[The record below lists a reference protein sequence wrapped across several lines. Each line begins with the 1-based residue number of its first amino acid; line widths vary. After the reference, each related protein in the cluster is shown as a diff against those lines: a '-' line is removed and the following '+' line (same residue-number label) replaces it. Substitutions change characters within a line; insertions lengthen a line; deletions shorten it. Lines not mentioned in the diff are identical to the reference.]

1 MKARLL
7 RRKMSH
13 ILAGLRLAWAML
25 VASCLCAPAAAAS
38 GESPPPPRQ
47 FGLPALLDSATGDV
61 TGDGISD
68 LVLLVG
74 IKEQA
79 ADLYSWT
86 SWLLIRDGATQASWT
101 SSPGAMS
108 GCYDGTIFLGDVDG
122 DGVSDVLTTLPQGG
136 SGGLVSASV
145 LSFAGG
151 RETVLADQARL
162 NAGPELDLHF
172 VEGFKVR
179 VANAELGCAA
189 DLDVS
194 ASSDEYLRTGL
205 YDAQG
210 RLLRAAAGTADP
222 CSLVEPVD
230 LDGDGAHELVAHQK
244 LWGLY
249 RADTLGYARSV
260 WKWTRDGLKLVAL
273 SFSQRDRRLV
283 TSCGGEQYQGA
294 PAVPEM
300 SELIY
305 RAFGNEPFWHVDISE
320 ESIRFSLLG
329 EPDLV
334 FPYRTP
340 IRSSAG
346 ILYDSRTDTD
356 PAHQIEIVIHEQ
368 QCSDTMADATYDY
381 TARVVLDGQDYFGC
395 ARRGGAPS

>member
-1 MKARLL
+1 MKAKSPR
-7 RRKMSH
+7 RRKFH
-13 ILAGLRLAWAML
+13 LLAGLCLASAL
-25 VASCLCAPAAAAS
+25 VAASCLRAPAAAGS

-47 FGLPALLDSATGDV
+47 FGLPALLDSATGDI

-74 IKEQA
+74 IKEQS

-86 SWLLIRDGATQASWT
+86 SWLLIRNGATEASWT
-101 SSPGAMS
+101 ASPGATS
-108 GCYDGTIFLGDVDG
+108 GCYEGAVFLGDFDG
-122 DGVSDVLTTLPQGG
+122 DGVSDVLTTLSQGG
-136 SGGLVSASV
+136 SGGFVVASV
-145 LSFAGG
+145 LSFVGG
-151 RETVLADQARL
+151 REAVLAGQARL
-162 NAGPELDLHF
+162 NAGPALDLHF
-172 VEGFKVR
+172 AEGFKVR
-179 VANAELGCAA
+179 VANAELGCAG

-205 YDAQG
+205 YDSQG
-210 RLLRAAAGTADP
+210 RLLRAAAGAADP
-222 CSLVEPVD
+222 CSLVEAVD

-249 RADTLGYARSV
+249 RADTVGYARSV
-260 WKWTRDGLKLVAL
+260 WTWARDGLKLVAL
-273 SFSQRDRRLV
+273 SFSGRDRRLV
-283 TSCGGEQYQGA
+283 TSCGGEQWQGA
-294 PAVPEM
+294 PAVPAVG
-300 SELIY
+300 ELIY

-334 FPYRTP
+334 FPYRAP

-356 PAHQIEIVIHEQ
+356 HQIEIILREQ
-368 QCSDTMADATYDY
+368 QCSDTMADATYEY

>member
-1 MKARLL
+1 MKASDL
-7 RRKMSH
+7 RRKMCH
-13 ILAGLRLAWAML
+13 ILAGLRLAWVMV
-25 VASCLCAPAAAAS
+25 VASCLCAPAAAGGSA
-38 GESPPPPRQ
+38 PLPRQ

-74 IKEQA
+74 IKEEA

-86 SWLLIRDGATQASWT
+86 SWLLIRNGATKASWT

-108 GCYDGTIFLGDVDG
+108 GCYDGGIFLGDFDG

-162 NAGPELDLHF
+162 SAGPELDLRF
-172 VEGFKVR
+172 AEGFKVR
-179 VANAELGCAA
+179 AANAELGCAA

-205 YDAQG
+205 YDSQG
-210 RLLRAAAGTADP
+210 RLLRAAAGAADP
-222 CSLVEPVD
+222 YSLIEPLD
-230 LDGDGAHELVAHQK
+230 LDGDGAYELVGHQK

-249 RADTLGYARSV
+249 RADTVGYARSV
-260 WKWTRDGLKLVAL
+260 WSWTRGGPKLVAL
-273 SFSQRDRRLV
+273 SFSQRDRRV
-283 TSCGGEQYQGA
+283 VMSCGGEQWQGA

-305 RAFGNEPFWHVDISE
+305 RALGNEPFWHVDISE

-334 FPYRTP
+334 FPYRPP

-356 PAHQIEIVIHEQ
+356 PPHQIEIVIHEQ

-395 ARRGGAPS
+395 ACRGGAPS